1 MVPSIPLH
9 LRRICSRFW
18 CQPCVQGILWCW
30 IICVAIRPTLCV
42 WRLKTQVPACS
53 SCHRTVLISL
63 RLSKPLAN
71 SRLSCA
77 APRLRHST
85 PSWMLLLWRS
95 IPSPP
100 LTRSASSSIA
110 VLPMFVNSLSY
121 LENAV
126 VSSIFAIPLTAYGI
140 FNLNE
145 FILRHNFGLD
155 VIVGIA
161 VPLFLLIIVIVTAVR
176 QWSKI
181 GEDLSNGKV

>member
-1 MVPSIPLH
+1 
-9 LRRICSRFW
+9 
-18 CQPCVQGILWCW
+18 
-30 IICVAIRPTLCV
+30 
-42 WRLKTQVPACS
+42 
-53 SCHRTVLISL
+53 
-63 RLSKPLAN
+63 
-71 SRLSCA
+71 
-77 APRLRHST
+77 
-85 PSWMLLLWRS
+85 
-95 IPSPP
+95 
-100 LTRSASSSIA
+100 
-110 VLPMFVNSLSY
+110 MFVNSLSY

-181 GEDLSNGKV
+181 GEDLSNGKVHSINGKVYLGIEWGRVIRYRLTIDYVEFKISEDLRNVLNDGKEYCLYYLPISKTILSAEEL